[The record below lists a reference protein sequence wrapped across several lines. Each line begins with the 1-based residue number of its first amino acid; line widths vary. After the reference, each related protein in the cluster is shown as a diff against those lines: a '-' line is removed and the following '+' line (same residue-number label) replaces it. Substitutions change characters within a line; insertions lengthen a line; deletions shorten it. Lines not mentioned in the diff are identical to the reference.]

1 MCNKSDIWLHILKD
15 SNKISNETELEN
27 ENIEI
32 YITAKNIKEAKYN
45 WKGNKNQFEP
55 RLLTKYDSKKSRPNL
70 FKKHKLTI
78 IPINNG
84 NYLISKT
91 DIYQEINYQ
100 YLPFINFTLEKYDG
114 VILNTLNELKGE
126 SNILDKLQYSGI
138 LDKIIGEKV
147 LQGPLMNGRHRVSF
161 DAIIGNKKLNIKGV
175 QCEIDGV
182 FESENI
188 ITLVEVK
195 SKILNDFNIKQ
206 LYYPFKNIYD
216 KINNKKKI
224 YCLFI
229 QRDNKKNIFIY
240 KYYWEIPNQI
250 DSIKCIQK
258 FHIKY

>member
-1 MCNKSDIWLHILKD
+1 
-15 SNKISNETELEN
+15 
-27 ENIEI
+27 
-32 YITAKNIKEAKYN
+32 
-45 WKGNKNQFEP
+45 
-55 RLLTKYDSKKSRPNL
+55 
-70 FKKHKLTI
+70 
-78 IPINNG
+78 
-84 NYLISKT
+84 
-91 DIYQEINYQ
+91 
-100 YLPFINFTLEKYDG
+100 
-114 VILNTLNELKGE
+114 
-126 SNILDKLQYSGI
+126 
-138 LDKIIGEKV
+138 
-147 LQGPLMNGRHRVSF
+147 MNGRHRVSF

>member
-1 MCNKSDIWLHILKD
+1 MCDKSDIWLHILKN
-15 SNKISNETELEN
+15 SNKISNEIDLEN
-27 ENIEI
+27 ENLEI

-70 FKKHKLTI
+70 FKKYKLTI

-91 DIYQEINYQ
+91 EIYEEINYKD
-100 YLPFINFTLEKYDG
+100 LPFINLILEKYSSL
-114 VILNTLNELKGE
+114 ILNTLKDLKGE
-126 SNILDKLQYSGI
+126 SNILDKLQCSGI
-138 LDKIIGEKV
+138 LDNIIGEKI
-147 LQGPLMNGRHRVSF
+147 LFGPLMNGRHRVSF
-161 DAIIGNKKLNIKGV
+161 NVIIGGKNINIKSV

-195 SKILNDFNIKQ
+195 SKILRDFNLKQ

-216 KINNKKKI
+216 KINNKKNI

-250 DSIKCIQK
+250 NSIKCIQK